1 MDAANKPGVMSE
13 APAAEPEFSGFTM
26 RSGNT
31 TFVVGLHFSETSKE
45 TLEDK
50 VKRLVKK
57 EADPDPDRPGL
68 NSKKRRISASY
79 IVFMASATRKP
90 LFFCVLRA
98 VKP

>member
-1 MDAANKPGVMSE
+1 MDAVNKPEVMNE
-13 APAAEPEFSGFTM
+13 APVAEPEFSGFTM

-57 EADPDPDRPGL
+57 EADPDTD
-68 NSKKRRISASY
+68 
-79 IVFMASATRKP
+79 
-90 LFFCVLRA
+90 
-98 VKP
+98 